1 MSEAITE
8 LMMDNARKLGKCLGV
23 MKFLIEHGDMTD
35 FDWRQLARVYVSV
48 SGEDPHSQDSVE
60 WIRAEAVRRG
70 VDIGE

>member
-48 SGEDPHSQDSVE
+48 SCDDPHSQDSVA
-60 WIRAEAVRRG
+60 WVRAEASRRG

>member
-1 MSEAITE
+1 MSEMITE

-23 MKFLIEHGDMTD
+23 IKFLLEHGDMTD

-48 SGEDPHSQDSVE
+48 SGEDPHSQDSVAMV
-60 WIRAEAVRRG
+60 RAEAARRG

>member
-1 MSEAITE
+1 MSEVIAE

-35 FDWRQLARVYVSV
+35 FDWRQLSRAYVSV
-48 SGEDPHSQDSVE
+48 SCDDPHSQDSVE
-60 WIRAEAVRRG
+60 WIRGEASRRG

>member
-8 LMMDNARKLGKCLGV
+8 MMMDNARKLGKCLGV

>member
-8 LMMDNARKLGKCLGV
+8 MMMDNARKLGKCLGV

-35 FDWRQLARVYVSV
+35 FDWKQLARVYVSV
-48 SGEDPHSQDSVE
+48 SGDDPHLQDNIAWV
-60 WIRAEAVRRG
+60 RAEAARRG